1 MARRAA
7 LFGCNYA
14 GTSSALHGCI
24 NDVRAVHEMLV
35 YAYQF
40 DPQVSAKGSCTMFGI
55 GLYACD
61 AHCHAHMACWRLVAE
76 SRLAARAEHHRHDG
90 RPGAAPHGSQHEG
103 QQFAGMQMGQQ
114 SPPA

>member
-14 GTSSALHGCI
+14 GTKNALHGCI

-40 DPQVSAKGSCTMFGI
+40 DTQVGGTIHQTCFICTHTAVAHVGSLCN
-55 GLYACD
+55 
-61 AHCHAHMACWRLVAE
+61 
-76 SRLAARAEHHRHDG
+76 AA
-90 RPGAAPHGSQHEG
+90 
-103 QQFAGMQMGQQ
+103 
-114 SPPA
+114 

>member
-14 GTSSALHGCI
+14 GTNNALHGCI

-40 DPQVSAKGSCTMFGI
+40 DPQVGGGAQPAFITLRTCI
-55 GLYACD
+55 A
-61 AHCHAHMACWRLVAE
+61 HAHMDA
-76 SRLAARAEHHRHDG
+76 
-90 RPGAAPHGSQHEG
+90 QT
-103 QQFAGMQMGQQ
+103 
-114 SPPA
+114 